1 MSKRKRQ
8 QPAAP
13 PAVDEPIRVLE
24 SVVGSVNDQPFLFG
38 AATWAQLWAAS
49 QVAQLGGI
57 LGIPPGKVLRVEAW
71 IVDASTE
78 AERVAIARQGPR
90 TGPDFDVLHA
100 DAELPPKEVGRA

>member
-1 MSKRKRQ
+1 M
-8 QPAAP
+8 
-13 PAVDEPIRVLE
+13 
-24 SVVGSVNDQPFLFG
+24 
-38 AATWAQLWAAS
+38 
-49 QVAQLGGI
+49 

>member
-1 MSKRKRQ
+1 VNKRKRQ
-8 QPAAP
+8 LPAAP

-24 SVVGSVNDQPFLFG
+24 SVVGSINDEPFLFG
-38 AATWAQLWAAS
+38 AATWAQLWASS
-49 QVAQLGGI
+49 QVAQLGGL